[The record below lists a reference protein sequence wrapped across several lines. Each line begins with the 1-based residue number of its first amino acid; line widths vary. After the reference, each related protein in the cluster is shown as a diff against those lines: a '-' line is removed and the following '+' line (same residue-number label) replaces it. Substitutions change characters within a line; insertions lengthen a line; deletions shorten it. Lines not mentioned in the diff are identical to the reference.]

1 MKRRRSRPDP
11 AEFMAAYSGVSVIG
25 HGPCATVYGAVE
37 TESGRPV
44 ALKVF
49 NARVEEADAI
59 IRDARSVA
67 RLRGHPNIVVPERI
81 GSTEDGQPVTVSDL
95 HRTSMKRVIDED
107 GPASARTVTDVGVRI
122 AGALAEA
129 HERGLLHLNLKPQ
142 NVLVTLMEEP
152 ALADFGLFSFR
163 TSVRSMADRSPFS
176 AFHAPPEMFED
187 GELSPATDIYNLA
200 STMYELLSGRA
211 PFEPFGAEPAAS
223 IVLRILRDPVA
234 PLSST
239 AVPYRLVQLVE
250 AGLSKDPHGRPTSA
264 SAFADELRTISAEE
278 GWSAAVPESRRGR
291 GRRRDLGLPTPSET
305 SSDASSGEEPG
316 SATRRRA
323 PRVARPGNPDRN
335 VVLPEGGRRGSMDR
349 PPRRS

>member
-1 MKRRRSRPDP
+1 MRRRSTQPDSVD
-11 AEFMAAYSGVSVIG
+11 FMAAYSGVSVIG

-49 NARVEEADAI
+49 NAGAEGGDAI
-59 IRDARSVA
+59 IRDVRGLA
-67 RLRGHPNIVVPERI
+67 RLRPHPNIVVPERI
-81 GSTEDGQPVTVSDL
+81 GSTEDGHPVTVSDL

-107 GPASARTVTDVGVRI
+107 GPADARTVTDVGVKI

-142 NVLVTLMEEP
+142 NILVTLMEEP

-163 TSVRSMADRSPFS
+163 TSVRSMADRSTFS

-187 GELSPATDIYNLA
+187 GELSPATDVYNLA
-200 STMYELLSGRA
+200 STMYQLLSGRA
-211 PFEPFGAEPAAS
+211 PFEPYGAESAAS
-223 IVLRILRDPVA
+223 IVLRILRDPVT

-239 AVPYRLVQLVE
+239 EVPYRLAQLLE
-250 AGLSKDPHGRPTSA
+250 SGLAKDPRERPASA
-264 SAFADELRTISAEE
+264 SAFAEELRTISAEE
-278 GWSAAVPESRRGR
+278 GWSSAVPESRRGR
-291 GRRRDLGLPTPSET
+291 GVGRRSPDPSDERSDASTGQEPGLPTER
-305 SSDASSGEEPG
+305 G
-316 SATRRRA
+316 A
-323 PRVARPGNPDRN
+323 PRVAPPGKPDRN
-335 VVLPEGGRRGSMDR
+335 VILPEGGRRGSMDR

>member
-1 MKRRRSRPDP
+1 
-11 AEFMAAYSGVSVIG
+11 MAAYSGVIVIG

-49 NARVEEADAI
+49 NARADGADAI
-59 IRDARSVA
+59 IRDVRGLA
-67 RLRGHPNIVVPERI
+67 RLRPHPNIVVPDRI
-81 GSTEDGQPVTVSDL
+81 GSTEDGHPVTVSDL
-95 HRTSMKRVIDED
+95 QRTSMKRVIDED
-107 GPASARTVTDVGVRI
+107 GPADARMVTDVGVKI

-142 NVLVTLMEEP
+142 NILVTLMEEP

-187 GELSPATDIYNLA
+187 GELSPATDVYNLA
-200 STMYELLSGRA
+200 STMYQLLSGRA
-211 PFEPFGAEPAAS
+211 PFEPFGAESAAS
-223 IVLRILRDPVA
+223 IVLRILRDPVT

-239 AVPYRLVQLVE
+239 AMPYRLTQLVE
-250 AGLSKDPHGRPTSA
+250 AGLAKDPGERPPSA

-291 GRRRDLGLPTPSET
+291 GVGRGSPDSSET
-305 SSDASSGEEPG
+305 RSDTSSGAELGVP
-316 SATRRRA
+316 TRRGV
-323 PRVARPGNPDRN
+323 PRVAPPGTPDRN
-335 VVLPEGGRRGSMDR
+335 VILPEGGRRGSMDR